1 MEPLMV
7 LNSQCNVEKKNKAG
21 GLTISDFRLYYKA
34 AVVLTRCYGTKID
47 RATKG
52 TGYKFRHTPT
62 IMCSMNLPQ
71 SRQEY
76 QKGKGQSLQQMALGK
91 PDSYTQ
97 KNEIRLL
104 LYTIHTHTK
113 QFRDLNVRPETIH
126 ILQEGRQ

>member
-1 MEPLMV
+1 M
-7 LNSQCNVEKKNKAG
+7 
-21 GLTISDFRLYYKA
+21 
-34 AVVLTRCYGTKID
+34 YGTTNGTEQPVQCGKEKESWRTHNFRFQLILQSCSRPNKMLRHQN

-52 TGYKFRHTPT
+52 TGYKFGHTPT

-76 QKGKGQSLQQMALGK
+76 QKGKGQSLQQMVLGK

-113 QFRDLNVRPETIH
+113 QFRDLNVRPETLK

>member
-1 MEPLMV
+1 MLRHQ
-7 LNSQCNVEKKNKAG
+7 N
-21 GLTISDFRLYYKA
+21 
-34 AVVLTRCYGTKID
+34 

-52 TGYKFRHTPT
+52 TGYKFGHTPT

-104 LYTIHTHTK
+104 LYTIHTHTHK
-113 QFRDLNVRPETIH
+113 TVSRPQCETRNH
-126 ILQEGRQ
+126 THPTRGQAVTS

>member
-1 MEPLMV
+1 MEPLKI
-7 LNSQCNVEKKNKAG
+7 LNSQCNVEKKNKAA

-34 AVVLTRCYGTKID
+34 AVILTRCYGTKID
-47 RATKG
+47 TATKG

-76 QKGKGQSLQQMALGK
+76 QKGKGQSLQQMVLGK

-104 LYTIHTHTK
+104 LYTIQTHTK
-113 QFRDLNVRPETIH
+113 QFRDLNVRPETIK
-126 ILQEGRQ
+126 ILQKGRQ